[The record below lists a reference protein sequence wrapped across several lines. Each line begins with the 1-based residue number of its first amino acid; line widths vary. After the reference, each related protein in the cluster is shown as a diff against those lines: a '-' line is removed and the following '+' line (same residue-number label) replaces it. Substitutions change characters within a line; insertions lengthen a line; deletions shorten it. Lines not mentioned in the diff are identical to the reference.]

1 MGTSMQNVTKGQD
14 FGATLSKWAQD
25 RECLQ
30 AAEERRLLRHAD
42 FVGGGDDG
50 TIHRGGF
57 KIRVFLCSQDVTLT

>member
-1 MGTSMQNVTKGQD
+1 MQNVTKGQD

-42 FVGGGDDG
+42 FVGGEMMA
-50 TIHRGGF
+50 
-57 KIRVFLCSQDVTLT
+57 LLTEAGSRSVYSSVHKMSL